1 MFPEKSSPEF
11 IIEKIKKGEWT
22 YVING
27 LCNIKDNL
35 IIFDYNYFKLFA
47 TKETYEIILTHVAN
61 CLNNVLTMHAT
72 FIVHINIKNLTI
84 TDIDKHLNFIKYVS
98 AFMQEK
104 YPNKLTK
111 CYVYNAPI
119 VFSKIVNMLSFFI
132 DKETQTKIEL
142 IRHKIETH
150 K

>member
-1 MFPEKSSPEF
+1 MFTEKSSPEF

-47 TKETYEIILTHVAN
+47 TKETYEIILTHVFN
-61 CLNNVLTMHAT
+61 CLNNIISIYDT
-72 FIVHINIKNLTI
+72 FVVHINMKNITI
-84 TDIDKHLNFIKYVS
+84 SDIDKHLNFIKYAS
-98 AFMQEK
+98 TLMQDK

-111 CYVYNAPI
+111 CYIYNAPI
-119 VFSKIVNMLSFFI
+119 IFSKILNMLSFFI
-132 DKETQTKIEL
+132 DKETQTKIE
-142 IRHKIETH
+142 IVQRK
-150 K
+150 